1 MQEGKVVEKM
11 WGTETYLTNT
21 DQYCCKRLHV
31 YDGYVCSRHRHLIK
45 TETFIIE
52 SGSGWI
58 EVNARMYKVTVGDHL
73 HIPAGTWH
81 RFWSDVGMVM
91 LEVSTHHD
99 DADVEREINSD
110 KIYTVDH
117 SPLPVI
123 EWTNPQLPSP
133 WYDSDRAII
142 TPAKTGITVLEE

>member
-1 MQEGKVVEKM
+1 MEEGKVVEKM

-81 RFWSDVGMVM
+81 RCGAGDQQRQDLHRRSLPAPGD
-91 LEVSTHHD
+91 
-99 DADVEREINSD
+99 R
-110 KIYTVDH
+110 VDQ
-117 SPLPVI
+117 SPASLALV
-123 EWTNPQLPSP
+123 
-133 WYDSDRAII
+133 
-142 TPAKTGITVLEE
+142 